1 MRITLVRDDGKVN
14 TMRTLRI
21 EQLVEQMK
29 VETKTQP
36 VSKMREVLPFMLP
49 GDKNDYVQKV
59 PKLIPA
65 AAFFRKGGITTMSE
79 YNGIVMIQVNNL
91 SGRMEADEVKERVKE
106 LPQTYL
112 AFTGSSGK
120 SVKVW
125 VRFTYPNDRL
135 PTTSEEAELFH
146 AHAYRL
152 AVKFYQPQLPYD
164 IELKVPSLE
173 QYCRLTF
180 DPHLYFNP
188 EAMPI
193 YMKQPAAMPGEVTY
207 RERVQTETSPLQ
219 RLAPGYEKC
228 NALSVLF
235 EAAFARALDEETD
248 YQPEGDKQS
257 LLINLAGHC
266 FRAGIPEED
275 TVRWSRAHYRLPKD
289 DTLVRGTVRNVYRT
303 CEGFASK
310 SSLLPEQLFV
320 MQMDEFMKRRYDFR
334 FNQLTS
340 QVECRER
347 NSFNFYFHPV
357 DKRLMASIAMNAHYE
372 GLKLWDKDV
381 VRYLNSDH
389 VPVYQPI
396 EEFLYDLPHW
406 DGKDHIGDLAKR
418 VPCDHPHWAQLF
430 RRWFLSMI
438 AHWRGMGK
446 NHANSTSP
454 ILIGPQAYRKS
465 TFCRLIL
472 PPCLQ
477 AYYTDSIDFSR
488 KRDAEL
494 YLNRFLLINMDE
506 FDQIGINQQSFLKH
520 ILQKPVVN
528 TRRPNASAVEELR
541 RYASF
546 IGTSNHKDLLTDTS
560 GSRRF
565 IGVEVTGVIDVVR
578 PIDYEQLYAQ
588 AMALLRSNER
598 YWFDEKEEAIM
609 TEANREFEQSPAIEQ
624 LFQVYY
630 RVAEEEEEGE
640 WLLAADILQ
649 RIQKASKMKISS
661 GQVNYF
667 GRILQKL
674 GVKSFIVNDQVRDVK
689 TLSGG
694 ESFVAALAMAL
705 GMADMIQDSRG
716 SVHIDTMF
724 IDEGFGALSEE
735 TRNQAI
741 AVLNELSG
749 GKRLVGIISHV
760 SELKAQ
766 VGTKLVVTRTDK
778 GSHAHWEMD

>member
-91 SGRMEADEVKERVKE
+91 SGHMEADEVKERVKE

-125 VRFTYPNDRL
+125 VRFTYPNDLL

-152 AVKFYQPQLPYD
+152 AVKYYQPQLPYD

-180 DPHLYFNP
+180 DPNLYFNP
-188 EAMPI
+188 NAMPI

-248 YQPEGDKQS
+248 YRPEGDKQS

-289 DTLVRGTVRNVYRT
+289 DTLVRETVRNVYRT

-347 NSFNFYFHPV
+347 NSFNFYFRPV
-357 DKRLMASIAMNAHYE
+357 DKRLMASITMNAQYE

-389 VPVYQPI
+389 VPLYQPV
-396 EEFLYDLPHW
+396 EEFLYDLPRW
-406 DGKDHIGDLAKR
+406 NGKDYIGNLAKR
-418 VPCDHPHWAQLF
+418 VPCDHPYWTQLF
-430 RRWFLSMI
+430 RRWFLSMV

-506 FDQIGINQQSFLKH
+506 FDQTEATLRVVMGPQDGMFSKQGIQTFLGSEYTVTNEFDRMGCRLEGPFIAPKKTSDIISDGIAFGAIQVPSH
-520 ILQKPVVN
+520 GKPIILLADRQTTGGYGKIATV
-528 TRRPNASAVEELR
+528 ASVDIPKLVQRKTDDKIHFKAITVQEAQALYVEEMKELDGLR
-541 RYASF
+541 K
-546 IGTSNHKDLLTDTS
+546 IIHQPCK
-560 GSRRF
+560 
-565 IGVEVTGVIDVVR
+565 EVLDCR
-578 PIDYEQLYAQ
+578 L
-588 AMALLRSNER
+588 
-598 YWFDEKEEAIM
+598 
-609 TEANREFEQSPAIEQ
+609 
-624 LFQVYY
+624 
-630 RVAEEEEEGE
+630 VA
-640 WLLAADILQ
+640 
-649 RIQKASKMKISS
+649 
-661 GQVNYF
+661 
-667 GRILQKL
+667 
-674 GVKSFIVNDQVRDVK
+674 
-689 TLSGG
+689 
-694 ESFVAALAMAL
+694 
-705 GMADMIQDSRG
+705 
-716 SVHIDTMF
+716 
-724 IDEGFGALSEE
+724 
-735 TRNQAI
+735 
-741 AVLNELSG
+741 
-749 GKRLVGIISHV
+749 KRLR
-760 SELKAQ
+760 
-766 VGTKLVVTRTDK
+766 KLF
-778 GSHAHWEMD
+778 EE